1 MVKKII
7 AAVLVCLVIIAGVV
21 LTIMGRNAKRIPE
34 NPVGTIG
41 NTSGNLYNGG
51 LFCESGGY
59 VYFSNPYDASALYS
73 MRPDETEMK
82 KLSPTQ
88 VSSINADG
96 TFLYYYQSG
105 SGGNAGLGFLVSTSG
120 IYRLRKNNPKDVY
133 CLDRALG
140 KYVIMADNTVYY
152 TNADKEK
159 GVSLNGIGIDGENKE
174 TLLELDI
181 LPVSV
186 QNSIFYYINNEDNL
200 HLMAY
205 DLKAKSSRQVTLEDI
220 YMPIIEGSIVYGID
234 IHDDY
239 SLVKFDISSGEK
251 TLLDSDRT
259 DMINLAQDYIYYQ
272 TSGKTPQLKRIRRDG
287 SDMAVVKDGA
297 HSNINAT
304 SAYVYFT
311 EFNSP
316 TPVYK
321 TLASGPINIT
331 TFEAASTAA
340 LEEISKQKK

>member
-1 MVKKII
+1 MKRRII
-7 AAVLVCLVIIAGVV
+7 AAIIICLVIIAGVT
-21 LTIMGRNAKRIPE
+21 LTIVGRNAKRIPV
-34 NPVGTIG
+34 NPTGTIG

-51 LFCESGGY
+51 LFCESDGY
-59 VYFSNPYDASALYS
+59 VYFANPYDASALYS

-88 VSSINADG
+88 VASINADG

-105 SGGNAGLGFLVSTSG
+105 SGGSAGLGFLVSTSG
-120 IYRLRKNNPKDVY
+120 IYRLRKNNPKDVF

-152 TNADKEK
+152 TSADE
-159 GVSLNGIGIDGENKE
+159 GVALKSVGIDGENKE
-174 TLLELDI
+174 TLLDLDI

-220 YMPIIEGSIVYGID
+220 YMPIIDGNIVYGID
-234 IHDDY
+234 IHNDY

-259 DMINLAQDYIYYQ
+259 DMINLTRDYIYYQ
-272 TSGKTPQLKRIRRDG
+272 TSGKTPQLKRIKRDG
-287 SDMAVVKDGA
+287 SGMEVVKDGA

-304 SAYVYFT
+304 SAYVYFS
-311 EFNSP
+311 EFNIP
-316 TPVYK
+316 MPVYK
-321 TLASGPINIT
+321 TPVSGPINIT
-331 TFEAASTAA
+331 TFETASTAA
-340 LEEISKQKK
+340 IEEIAKQKK